1 MQNNVVKSLGNIALY
16 ILLALS
22 WGPTTVRADF
32 IKMPEIEQLRKIK
45 EKTLLKDMNIPAV
58 RDRLPDPLAGPR
70 LAVAEFRIQGLVE
83 FPELGITRAAIAQLV
98 EGIRFDLMGEGKLL
112 QSGYTID
119 ELGELSDLLVDIEEE
134 TIDRHVSSLEVQ
146 QLVWL
151 IRAQQ
156 GKRGVTL
163 GQIEG
168 VASSITQF
176 YRERGF
182 ILAKAYI
189 PKQQVRDGIVNLTVL
204 LGTLGEVNIENNE
217 LYDASILTEVFDAFI
232 DKPVTSQSIEENLY
246 LINNFPGISVSGY
259 FEPGTQVGDTRLN
272 VNVREE
278 NLFNFSTR
286 IDNHGTDDTGL
297 HRIFLDGQVN
307 NLLGIADY
315 FHLSILQSAFPFGT
329 TYGQLSYDSNFF
341 SPRIRVGLD
350 LSANQFVSDQSSVSD
365 LAELS
370 GLVNVYGAH
379 ARYIAQRSRKRNS
392 SYEFR
397 VERIKSDL
405 QYGDIP
411 KTTNYLDQIISNYYL
426 SYNFDLLDD
435 ESKLLH
441 DVSFT
446 YNRGDYEFGFKI
458 GQERHFDVYSV
469 DYTLLSF
476 LNVPFTDSS
485 SRLIFKSHIQYSG
498 TTLSSIIRY
507 SLTGPTKIR
516 GFSQSFFT
524 GDDAVFLGVDWMF
537 NSPDMLD
544 FSFFNV
550 DFTNVF
556 KPFIFFDYGF
566 AYRYSLQEGEANA
579 TANLAD
585 VGLGLQIA
593 HNSGLSGTIQLAFPV
608 LSELKIVTEEP
619 EYDSALVT
627 FNIQYSF

>member
-156 GKRGVTL
+156 GKRGVTI

-315 FHLSILQSAFPFGT
+315 FHLSILQSVFPFGT

>member
-1 MQNNVVKSLGNIALY
+1 MQNVVVKSVGNIAWY
-16 ILLALS
+16 MLLALLLI
-22 WGPTTVRADF
+22 PTIVKADF

-58 RDRLPDPLAGPR
+58 RDRLPDPMAGPR

-83 FPELGITRAAIAQLV
+83 FPELGITREAIAQLV
-98 EGIRFDLMGEGKLL
+98 ESIRFDLMGEGKLL

-217 LYDASILTEVFDAFI
+217 MYNASILTEVFDNLI
-232 DKPVTSQSIEENLY
+232 DKPVTSQSIDESLY
-246 LINNFPGISVSGY
+246 LINNFPGISVDGY
-259 FEPGTQVGDTRLN
+259 FEPGRQVGDTRLN

-278 NLFNFSTR
+278 RLFNFSTR
-286 IDNHGTDDTGL
+286 VDNHGTEDTGL
-297 HRIFLDGQVN
+297 YRLFLDGQVN
-307 NLLGIADY
+307 NLFGIADY
-315 FHLSILQSAFPFGT
+315 FHLSILQSVFPFGT
-329 TYGQLSYDSNFF
+329 TYGQLSYDSKFF
-341 SPRIRVGLD
+341 SPRVRVGFD
-350 LSANQFVSDQSSVSD
+350 ISENQFVSDQSSVSD
-365 LAELS
+365 VAELS
-370 GLVNVYGAH
+370 GIVNVYGAH
-379 ARYIAQRSRKRNS
+379 ASYIAQRSRKRNS

-397 VERIKSDL
+397 LERINSDL
-405 QYGDIP
+405 QYGDISEESRF
-411 KTTNYLDQIISNYYL
+411 LDQTLSNFYL
-426 SYNFDLLDD
+426 SYSFDLLDD

-441 DVSFT
+441 DATFT
-446 YNRGDYEFGFKI
+446 YNRGNFEFGFSQ
-458 GQERHFDVYSV
+458 GQERYFDVYSA

-476 LNVPFTDSS
+476 LKVPFTDSS

-498 TTLSSIIRY
+498 TTLSTIARY

-516 GFSQSFFT
+516 GFSQSYFT

-556 KPFIFFDYGF
+556 KPFVFFDYGF

-593 HNSGLSGTIQLAFPV
+593 HNSGFSGTIQLAFPV